1 MLLVSFI
8 DHVVTALL
16 RDRVFAHRQRLLRE
30 CRAIEVVFALFN
42 QLRDLL
48 AGGLEAPDACFAVKV
63 PALDKCVACL
73 SRIGYSC
80 VNAVLVL

>member
-1 MLLVSFI
+1 MLSPLSAPSMLFAQFRVLVGFI
-8 DHVVTALL
+8 DHVTALL

-63 PALDKCVACL
+63 AALA
-73 SRIGYSC
+73 
-80 VNAVLVL
+80 